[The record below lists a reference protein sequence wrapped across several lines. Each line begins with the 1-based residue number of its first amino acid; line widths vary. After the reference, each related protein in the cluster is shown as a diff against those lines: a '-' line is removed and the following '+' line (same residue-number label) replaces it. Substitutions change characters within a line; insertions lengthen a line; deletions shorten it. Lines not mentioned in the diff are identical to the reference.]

1 MIGVIG
7 CRVAGLAILAGLL
20 AAPARAGGSSP
31 SERVAVEAV
40 AGFGRGRY
48 VLVRPGS
55 DLTVPSHRGVG
66 FEQRVRRLA
75 EGRCEVTVVT
85 RLDVA
90 RPRAPFPRVPM
101 DPDPMGPWLGGGEAA
116 SSAVREL
123 STEIVAG
130 ETDQVGASA
139 AILLWVSLNIRHHD
153 LPPHD
158 EGAAAT
164 LETRIAS
171 CVGRSRLAVAL
182 LRAAGLPARTVHGL
196 VVADSPADRPATFML
211 HRFVETHVDG
221 AGWIPSDPGDS
232 VHLVAPSHVILAFDD
247 APYDPDSQRELR
259 VTPLEAPVL
268 FELRGGD
275 GSRPLVFR
283 SWGATR
289 RAGTIP
295 R

>member
-1 MIGVIG
+1 MIGLIG
-7 CRVAGLAILAGLL
+7 YHLAGMAIIVGVL
-20 AAPARAGGSSP
+20 ASPPPPGGIVP

-48 VLVRPGS
+48 VLARPGS

-75 EGRCEVTVVT
+75 DGRCEVTVVT
-85 RLDVA
+85 RLDIA
-90 RPRAPFPRVPM
+90 RPQAPFPRVPPE
-101 DPDPMGPWLGGGEAA
+101 PDPMGPSLGGGEAA
-116 SSAVREL
+116 SSAIREL
-123 STEIVAG
+123 SAEIVAG

-139 AILLWVSLNIRHHD
+139 AILLWVSLNIRHQD
-153 LPPHD
+153 APPHD

-164 LETRIAS
+164 LETRVAS

-196 VVADSPADRPATFML
+196 VVTDSPTDRPATFTL

-259 VTPLEAPVL
+259 VTPIETPVL

-289 RAGTIP
+289 GAGTIP